1 MFKMNKTLVAGLLVS
16 CAVLVAGCTSKSS
29 DNPELVSFAQ
39 CVTDAGAVFYGTEWC
54 PHCKNQKALF
64 GVAAMEK
71 IKFIDCDQQK
81 ALCDSANVTGY
92 PTWVFRDGSSIAGTQ
107 SLEAIAAKT
116 NCTLPTV
123 STGS

>member
-1 MFKMNKTLVAGLLVS
+1 MFKLKKLLVAGLFVTG
-16 CAVLVAGCTSKSS
+16 AVVLAGCGAKSA
-29 DNPELVSFAQ
+29 NNAELVSFAQ

-92 PTWVFRDGSSIAGTQ
+92 PTWVYRDGSSVAGTQ
-107 SLEAIAAKT
+107 ELAAIAAKT
-116 NCTLPTV
+116 NCALPTV
-123 STGS
+123 GSGS